1 MLIEID
7 GHFYNS
13 TDDFYSPEWWDEWQK
28 ENFKKKSASFQR
40 KVLKTEED
48 YRNNEG

>member
-7 GHFYNS
+7 GQFYNS
-13 TDDFYSPEWWDEWQK
+13 TDNFYSPDWWNEWQA

-40 KVLKTEED
+40 KLKQVEQGEID
-48 YRNNEG
+48 SE